1 MKFSEVMTD
10 QLQEEMRQSIKDRFG
25 GQMESVKKI
34 LVGRSLEYVS
44 DDPNKCFNNILLHL
58 IPIIQKMEED
68 PSSLHNPY
76 SYIAKMVDERCFFLL
91 KLDTGFKA
99 QSSQSEKEVRTTLVK
114 DDTEQVDS
122 EEELK
127 PKGVAR
133 SLSSASDKFNKPQKN
148 LQIKQNR
155 DLLQEWIAN
164 YQKWRKTAVMEE
176 HNPASGNCSFFVAIS
191 QFLDL
196 YVPINLKHLEKTLL
210 RMAERACFRALGLNM
225 IKEFFSFSSDTWLN
239 KYITGVFSSS
249 FK

>member
-1 MKFSEVMTD
+1 
-10 QLQEEMRQSIKDRFG
+10 
-25 GQMESVKKI
+25 MESVKKI
-34 LVGRSLEYVS
+34 LVGRSLEYIS

-58 IPIIQKMEED
+58 IPMIEKMETD
-68 PSSLHNPY
+68 PSSLQNPY

-91 KLDTGFKA
+91 KLDTGFKVKA
-99 QSSQSEKEVRTTLVK
+99 SQTEQEVRSNQVK
-114 DDTEQVDS
+114 DDTENTNNDNDD
-122 EEELK
+122 LK

-133 SLSSASDKFNKPQKN
+133 SLSSASDKFTKNKKDI
-148 LQIKQNR
+148 QIKQNR

-164 YQKWRKTAVMEE
+164 YQKWRKTAAMDE

-196 YVPINLKHLEKTLL
+196 YVPINLKFLEKTLL
-210 RMAERACFRALGLNM
+210 RMAERACFRAIGLNM